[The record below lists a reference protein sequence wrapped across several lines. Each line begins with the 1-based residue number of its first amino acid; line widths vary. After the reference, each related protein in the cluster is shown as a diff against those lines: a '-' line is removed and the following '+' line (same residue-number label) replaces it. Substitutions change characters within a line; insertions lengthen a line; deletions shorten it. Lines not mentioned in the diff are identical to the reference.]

1 MSAFC
6 VFGMTEPLARKA
18 AIQAWE
24 KHLSMMTKEVRAHI
38 TETDKAEWIAVKTEY
53 NLAKAKAVQVSGC
66 FDSPQFAREYIT
78 LAQRM
83 HRTSRL
89 QVMARGEKRDASGA
103 PVISKTTKKPV
114 ISWVPFLR

>member
-18 AIQAWE
+18 ATQAWE
-24 KHLSMMTKEVRAHI
+24 KHFSMMTKEVRACI
-38 TETDKAEWIAVKTEY
+38 TEADKAEWIAVKTEY
-53 NLAKAKAVQVSGC
+53 NLAKSKPVQVSGG
-66 FDSPQFAREYIT
+66 FDAPQFAHEYIT

-89 QVMARGEKRDASGA
+89 QVMVRGEKRDATGA
-103 PVISKTTKKPV
+103 PVISKATKKPV
-114 ISWVPFLR
+114 IGWVLLPQ

>member
-6 VFGMTEPLARKA
+6 VFGMTEPIARKA
-18 AIQAWE
+18 AAMAWD
-24 KHLSMMTKEVRAHI
+24 KHVATMTKEVRALI

-89 QVMARGEKRDASGA
+89 QVMARGEKRDSSGA
-103 PVISKTTKKPV
+103 PVISKTTKQPV